1 MLSRAALRLIAARPL
16 LAPLP
21 RAPAAAYVRSYA
33 KDSRSRAARKTH
45 PHPSTPNVDRS
56 KQRPTDASS
65 QNTGEFNAAA
75 SPDKNT
81 SPQSPP
87 TPGKPKPT
95 AEEPSESAD
104 FSTSQPEFES
114 PQSAEANT
122 APETAPGDAP
132 KTQKPLP
139 DLRHGIPSTFAEEF
153 LKSTPSS
160 KEDAPE
166 PKPNVTEDPKY
177 EQPEP
182 EASGGGYGDREGGEL
197 PKSAYET
204 STDRK
209 RNMYANITM
218 IMGGVLLATGG
229 LFLGR
234 EWESEE
240 EAKQHP
246 DVPSGWSP
254 SAVYAR
260 ASARLSKSLGY
271 YTEPVFPKLLP
282 EVDPAPPFTLV
293 LSLEDLL
300 VHSEWTREHGWRFA
314 KRPGVDFFLR
324 YLCQY
329 YELVI
334 FTSLPMANGDPVIR
348 KLDPFHVVMWPLF
361 REATRYEKGQYVK
374 ASSFQLLPD
383 LSYLNRDLSKTI
395 IIDTKAEHVKNQPEN
410 AIILPAWKGEKTD
423 RGLVSLVPF
432 LEYVATMGITDVRTA
447 LKSFEGKDVAAE
459 FAIREQKARDAF
471 HKQLEEEQ
479 SRKPKRSG
487 MSALAGALGMKP
499 TAPQGGLIVG
509 KESAA
514 EGFAK
519 GKMLSDQ
526 IREQGMKQYEMMEK
540 EIRENGEKW
549 LKEMA
554 EEEKKA
560 QEEQMK
566 SMKSGLFGFLGN
578 KPE

>member
-1 MLSRAALRLIAARPL
+1 MLSRAALRLVAARPL

-21 RAPAAAYVRSYA
+21 RAPAAQYVRSYA
-33 KDSRSRAARKTH
+33 KDFKHRATRKVN
-45 PHPSTPNVDRS
+45 PYESSPGVASRS
-56 KQRPTDASS
+56 KQSS
-65 QNTGEFNAAA
+65 TADSSEETGEFNTAA

-81 SPQSPP
+81 APQSSPA
-87 TPGKPKPT
+87 PGKPKSTPST
-95 AEEPSESAD
+95 EPDA
-104 FSTSQPEFES
+104 
-114 PQSAEANT
+114 
-122 APETAPGDAP
+122 APDNAAQA
-132 KTQKPLP
+132 QKPLP

-160 KEDAPE
+160 KEEAPE
-166 PKPNVTEDPKY
+166 PKPNVTEDP
-177 EQPEP
+177 
-182 EASGGGYGDREGGEL
+182 EAESSAGGGGDREGGEL

-204 STDRK
+204 STDRR
-209 RNMYANITM
+209 RNLYANITM
-218 IMGGVLLATGG
+218 VMAGVFAVSGG

-240 EAKQHP
+240 EARQHHDIP
-246 DVPSGWSP
+246 GGWSP

-260 ASARLSKSLGY
+260 ARARLSGSLGY
-271 YTEPVFPKLLP
+271 YTEPAFPKLLP

-314 KRPGVDFFLR
+314 KRPGVDYFLR

-334 FTSLPMANGDPVIR
+334 FTSLPMANADPVIR

-374 ASSFQLLPD
+374 D

-410 AIILPAWKGEKTD
+410 AVILNPWKGERNDK
-423 RGLVSLVPF
+423 GLVSLIPF

-447 LKSFEGKDVAAE
+447 LKSFEGKDIATE
-459 FAIREQKARDAF
+459 FAAREKKAREAF
-471 HKQLEEEQ
+471 HKQLEEEKA
-479 SRKPKRSG
+479 RKPRRSG

-499 TAPQGGLIVG
+499 TSQGGLIVG
-509 KESAA
+509 EESAA

-526 IREQGMKQYEMMEK
+526 IRERGMKQYEMMEK

-566 SMKSGLFGFLGN
+566 SMKSGLFGFLGS

>member
-1 MLSRAALRLIAARPL
+1 MLSRAALRLVAARPL
-16 LAPLP
+16 LTPHA
-21 RAPAAAYVRSYA
+21 RAPAAQYVRSYA
-33 KDSRSRAARKTH
+33 KDIKHRATRKTNPYESGPGVVSRSTQSSSAE
-45 PHPSTPNVDRS
+45 
-56 KQRPTDASS
+56 SS
-65 QNTGEFNAAA
+65 QETGEFNPAA

-81 SPQSPP
+81 APDSAPGPG
-87 TPGKPKPT
+87 TP
-95 AEEPSESAD
+95 ESAPTQGSKPSD
-104 FSTSQPEFES
+104 VSSSQPEFES
-114 PQSAEANT
+114 PQSPEANT
-122 APETAPGDAP
+122 TPGDAP
-132 KTQKPLP
+132 QTQKPLP

-153 LKSTPSS
+153 LKDKPSS
-160 KEDAPE
+160 REDAPK
-166 PKPNVTEDPKY
+166 PKPNVTEDPQA
-177 EQPEP
+177 ETSE
-182 EASGGGYGDREGGEL
+182 GGSGDRDGGEL

-204 STDRK
+204 STDRR

-218 IMGGVLLATGG
+218 ALAGVLAVTGG

-234 EWESEE
+234 EWESDE
-240 EAKQHP
+240 EARQHHDIP
-246 DVPSGWSP
+246 GGWSP
-254 SAVYAR
+254 SAIYGRAR
-260 ASARLSKSLGY
+260 ARLSKSLGY
-271 YTEPVFPKLLP
+271 YTEPAFPKLLP

-314 KRPGVDFFLR
+314 KRPGVDYFLR

-334 FTSLPMANGDPVIR
+334 FTSLPMANADPVIR
-348 KLDPFHVVMWPLF
+348 KLDPFHIVMWPLF
-361 REATRYEKGQYVK
+361 REATRYEKGQYIK
-374 ASSFQLLPD
+374 D

-410 AIILPAWKGEKTD
+410 AIILPPWKGEKND
-423 RGLVSLVPF
+423 KGLVSLIPF

-447 LKSFEGKDVAAE
+447 LKSFEGKDIATE
-459 FAIREQKARDAF
+459 FAIREKKAREAF
-471 HKQLEEEQ
+471 HKQLEEEKA
-479 SRKPKRSG
+479 RKPKRSG

-499 TAPQGGLIVG
+499 TTPQGGLIVG
-509 KESAA
+509 EESAA

-526 IREQGMKQYEMMEK
+526 IRERGMKQYEMMEK

-560 QEEQMK
+560 QEEFSK
-566 SMKSGLFGFLGN
+566 NMKSGLFGFFGG
-578 KPE
+578 KTE